1 MFLLVYLMIVTDN
14 NNDRFRLVDLK
25 ASILDIAEQY
35 H

>member
-14 NNDRFRLVDLK
+14 NNDRFRHVDLK